1 MTDLHTQVAAA
12 IRQAALCSSSEADT
26 AAIVAEGVFREGAVE
41 RCKRMHYERYGAE
54 CSDWDAE
61 GFIDAILGPPEVM
74 TARPYRCACGLAPR
88 CGCRLTDP
96 PSYWGVDGE
105 RHFYDEPE
113 PRVAD
118 AQKEDQS

>member
-1 MTDLHTQVAAA
+1 MTERLYT
-12 IRQAALCSSSEADT
+12 CS
-26 AAIVAEGVFREGAVE
+26 
-41 RCKRMHYERYGAE
+41 
-54 CSDWDAE
+54 
-61 GFIDAILGPPEVM
+61 
-74 TARPYRCACGLAPR
+74 CGQAPR

-118 AQKEDQS
+118 VQALPICPLCTKPITETEPHEPHDKDCTNDDLSTYCGCEREPVHAACCWECS